1 MKLLTV
7 QWRRYLQARY
17 AQARGHLVVFDRYAY
32 DALLPQPQRRNPLKR
47 LRRWLLAHACPPPHL
62 VLVLDAPAEV
72 LYARKGEHTVGKL
85 ESQRQAYR
93 SLQTRLSNVTILDA
107 TREAEHVR
115 RQANRRPF
123 SDEETARAR
132 PHDGDIHPY
141 RRARNYCPKTNA
153 QSGLYN
159 VALP

>member
-1 MKLLTV
+1 V
-7 QWRRYLQARY
+7 A
-17 AQARGHLVVFDRYAY
+17 
-32 DALLPQPQRRNPLKR
+32 
-47 LRRWLLAHACPPPHL
+47 WLLAHACPPPHL

-115 RQANRRPF
+115 RQANMAIWETVFRR
-123 SDEETARAR
+123 
-132 PHDGDIHPY
+132 
-141 RRARNYCPKTNA
+141 RNSKGKAT
-153 QSGLYN
+153 
-159 VALP
+159 